1 MERLVGA
8 KMIDFTIGIGLV
20 FMIATGIAIFKL
32 RKRVDELEGI
42 VDLMRLD
49 ARAMNASIR
58 RLEDKRL

>member
-1 MERLVGA
+1 
-8 KMIDFTIGIGLV
+8 MIDFTIGIGLV